1 MGIVRLNLDYLCCVF
16 MLFQHK
22 PPHQGS
28 SSLKKSLLAASFI
41 MALPLGSYG
50 QMAWAQS
57 GEASDLESQIFEQV
71 FKDPTNML
79 LNFKLAGA
87 QLQNGNVKG
96 AIGTLERVLTIDP
109 ENNEAQFLIANAH
122 LRLGNNVD
130 ARRMLTLLLE
140 NPKASDVERQQAE
153 AILAN
158 LDRQQ
163 RRFFITGSVSAGGG
177 IADNPE
183 GGSIGNVALV
193 SGSIGEVTDKS
204 ANAEDYLSTA
214 ANVNLTAKLESQRD
228 ETISIGLATS
238 LKDYS
243 QYNAGDLSILS
254 ANTRYMRGLDQGMLA
269 ATLNTARIHVGDKHY
284 LNSYGAQFNYSQ
296 TFFERW
302 NANTNLGVT
311 RSVFKNS
318 FSDTGTSSEKTSLK
332 TEASVR
338 LARAFQK
345 FQLGGTF
352 KMANT
357 SAMDDKNSKESL
369 GLSAFASA
377 NILPGI
383 TTVTYDIDHTDHKAA
398 DTNYSNDK
406 RKDRRHTLGVSHVIG
421 LSSFNLPVGN
431 ETRLSFTAN
440 YGKTKSNIAN
450 FSKYSGDVALTLTKP
465 F

>member
-1 MGIVRLNLDYLCCVF
+1 MGIVRFNLDYFCCVF

-22 PPHQGS
+22 RSHQGS
-28 SSLKKSLLAASFI
+28 PSLKKSLLAASLI

-130 ARRMLTLLLE
+130 ARRMLALLLE

-228 ETISIGLATS
+228 ETISIGLATGIPGPDDS
-238 LKDYS
+238 PAEFLR
-243 QYNAGDLSILS
+243 QA
-254 ANTRYMRGLDQGMLA
+254 DQALYQAKQNGRNRLEA
-269 ATLNTARIHVGDKHY
+269 
-284 LNSYGAQFNYSQ
+284 
-296 TFFERW
+296 
-302 NANTNLGVT
+302 
-311 RSVFKNS
+311 RSVGS
-318 FSDTGTSSEKTSLK
+318 
-332 TEASVR
+332 
-338 LARAFQK
+338 
-345 FQLGGTF
+345 
-352 KMANT
+352 
-357 SAMDDKNSKESL
+357 
-369 GLSAFASA
+369 
-377 NILPGI
+377 
-383 TTVTYDIDHTDHKAA
+383 
-398 DTNYSNDK
+398 
-406 RKDRRHTLGVSHVIG
+406 
-421 LSSFNLPVGN
+421 
-431 ETRLSFTAN
+431 
-440 YGKTKSNIAN
+440 
-450 FSKYSGDVALTLTKP
+450 
-465 F
+465 